1 MNWALIALVVLAFGA
16 FVLHREVAM
25 GRELVGD
32 AIIIATG
39 ANLAFFFYQF
49 AVNGKFYA
57 WEPSKGIALLEL
69 FLAILILILGVE
81 RTYNDLKLRRGTV
94 P

>member
-1 MNWALIALVVLAFGA
+1 
-16 FVLHREVAM
+16 M
-25 GRELVGD
+25 GRELLGD

-39 ANLAFFFYQF
+39 ANLVFSFYQF

-57 WEPSKGIALLEL
+57 WEPSRGVALFEL
-69 FLAILILILGVE
+69 FLAVLILILGVE
-81 RTYNDLKLRRGTV
+81 RTYNDLKLRRGL